1 MNRATINVF
10 ALHALLLPPRER
22 REEEAVEV
30 EEDGLSRQGC
40 QLALVVTN
48 LNVNLYISK
57 RD

>member
-40 QLALVVTN
+40 QLALVVKN
-48 LNVNLYISK
+48 LYVNLYIS
-57 RD
+57 